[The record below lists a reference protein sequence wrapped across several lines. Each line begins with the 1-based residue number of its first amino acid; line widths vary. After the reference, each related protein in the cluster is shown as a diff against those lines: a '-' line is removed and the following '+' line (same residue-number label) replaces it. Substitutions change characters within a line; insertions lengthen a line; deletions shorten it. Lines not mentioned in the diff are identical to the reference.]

1 MALGPVTHSSHL
13 RLSIYESHAHA
24 RLQKRGARNPGA
36 PPVCET
42 ANSGSNISQEMCGGA
57 ILANFS
63 PDRVRRRLTAAQ
75 LWPNASFSEERKVTG
90 KGKRK
95 TAATTD
101 DEFEAEF
108 QLFEEEE
115 EKEDDDDETSMAA
128 AYVAERSR
136 RYLPSIAD
144 AISTRNVSVAKS
156 SKYRGVRRRPSGRW
170 AAEIRDARQGR
181 RVWLGTYGSAEEA
194 GRAYDREARRIRGK
208 GARLNFPH
216 EGCSRRRNLPWII
229 DLNLSAVSDDH
240 MMATD
245 ADAEQEEIM
254 LRKIKQLIAPG
265 PHDERTASIVS
276 ELMGGA
282 QQRSGTRVP
291 PGELRRAA
299 LNSACSREMEKLA
312 AMRSDLENRIRQ
324 LDERKD
330 QLVRI
335 ASLLLD

>member
-1 MALGPVTHSSHL
+1 MAQSHTRNTSSGL
-13 RLSIYESHAHA
+13 VSVYIQVSHACKNAKA
-24 RLQKRGARNPGA
+24 RGKKSGCLS
-36 PPVCET
+36 PVCET
-42 ANSGSNISQEMCGGA
+42 ANSGRTISQEMCGGA
-57 ILANFS
+57 ILADFS

-90 KGKRK
+90 KRKRK
-95 TAATTD
+95 TSATTD

-115 EKEDDDDETSMAA
+115 EEDDDDDNETSMVAA
-128 AYVAERSR
+128 SVAGRSR
-136 RYLPSIAD
+136 RNLPSIAG
-144 AISTRNVSVAKS
+144 AISTRDVSVAKS
-156 SKYRGVRRRPSGRW
+156 SKYRGVRRRSSRRW

-194 GRAYDREARRIRGK
+194 GRAYDREARRIHGK

-216 EGCSRRRNLPWII
+216 EGCSRRRNLPWNI
-229 DLNLSAVSDDH
+229 DLNLPAVSDDH
-240 MMATD
+240 MM
-245 ADAEQEEIM
+245 DAELEESM
-254 LRKIKQLIAPG
+254 LTKIKQLIAQG

-282 QQRSGTRVP
+282 RQRSGTRVP

-299 LNSACSREMEKLA
+299 LNSACSREMEEVA
-312 AMRSDLENRIRQ
+312 ALRSGLENRIRQ
-324 LDERKD
+324 LDEQKD

>member
-1 MALGPVTHSSHL
+1 
-13 RLSIYESHAHA
+13 
-24 RLQKRGARNPGA
+24 
-36 PPVCET
+36 
-42 ANSGSNISQEMCGGA
+42 MCGGA

-90 KGKRK
+90 KRKRK
-95 TAATTD
+95 TSATTD

-115 EKEDDDDETSMAA
+115 EEDDDDNETSMVAA
-128 AYVAERSR
+128 SVAGRSR
-136 RYLPSIAD
+136 RNLLSIAG
-144 AISTRNVSVAKS
+144 AIDTRNVSAAKS
-156 SKYRGVRRRPSGRW
+156 SKYRGVRRRSSGRW
-170 AAEIRDARQGR
+170 AAEIRDARLGR

-194 GRAYDREARRIRGK
+194 GRAYDREARRIHGK

-216 EGCSRRRNLPWII
+216 EACSRRRNLPGNI
-229 DLNLSAVSDDH
+229 DLNLPAVADDH

-245 ADAEQEEIM
+245 AEAELEESM
-254 LRKIKQLIAPG
+254 LLTKIKQLVAQG

-276 ELMGGA
+276 ELMGGGA
-282 QQRSGTRVP
+282 RQRSGTRMP

-299 LNSACSREMEKLA
+299 LNSACSREMEDVA
-312 AMRSDLENRIRQ
+312 ALRSDLENRIRQ